1 MNEAKGTALITGA
14 SSGIGAIYA
23 DRLARQGYDLIL
35 VARSAGKLEEAA
47 KIIREKTGRQIE
59 TIAADLADPADLRR
73 VEARLT
79 NDRSITLLV
88 NNAGTGSTAKAL
100 DAAVD
105 TMSKMVSLNV
115 DALMRLSYAVLPAF
129 VARGRGTIVNIA
141 SIVAVAPEILNGTYG
156 GTKAFVLAFSQNLH
170 HELEGTGVH
179 VQVVLPG
186 ATATDFWDI
195 AGTPVEHLPGEI
207 VMRADDLVDAALI
220 GLARGER
227 VTIPGLHDVS
237 RWDTFEADRQAMAGE
252 LSTSAPGARYR
263 ADEEVLS

>member
-35 VARSAGKLEEAA
+35 VARSADKLDQAA
-47 KIIREKTGRQIE
+47 KTIRGATGRDVD
-59 TIAADLADPADLRR
+59 TMAADLADPADLRR
-73 VEARLT
+73 IEARLT

-100 DAAVD
+100 DAAAD
-105 TMSKMVSLNV
+105 TMSQMVSLNV
-115 DALMRLSYAVLPAF
+115 EALMRLSYAALPAF

-141 SIVAVAPEILNGTYG
+141 SIVALAPEVLNGVYG
-156 GTKAFVLAFSQNLH
+156 GTKAFVLALSQNLH

-207 VMRADDLVDAALI
+207 VMRADDLVDAALV

-227 VTIPGLHDVS
+227 ITIPGLHDVS
-237 RWDTFEADRQAMAGE
+237 RWEAFEAARQIMAGE
-252 LSTSAPGARYR
+252 LSTSTPAARYR
-263 ADEEVLS
+263 AEEGVLS